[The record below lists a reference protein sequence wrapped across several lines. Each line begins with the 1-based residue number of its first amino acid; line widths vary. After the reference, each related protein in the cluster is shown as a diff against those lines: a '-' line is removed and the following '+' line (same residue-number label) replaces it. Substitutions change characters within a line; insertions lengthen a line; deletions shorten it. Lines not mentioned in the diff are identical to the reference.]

1 MDKTMLASLIG
12 AGATVIAAFIG
23 IYAGKTYEQ
32 NSINNQIEEVLGNNV
47 NVIGDGNTITVND
60 VKSLAEN
67 YIKLQD
73 QYDELQNQNNFL
85 LRETVKYNED
95 LQEANNK
102 ISELSSEADQ
112 EIQQL
117 QNQISKMYNVDF
129 KNISLTLNGIDS
141 GYVDR
146 VATIN
151 NETFYSIGF
160 LQYMVDNQA
169 VSSNNSR
176 LFIGNV
182 QSEEQ
187 MPVSLFDLEPFTNR
201 NFSKET
207 NMKDTYGNEYEEVFK
222 IRTTRFDFDDPISS
236 AQEYNIDCKYSKF
249 EFDILFPKEADQ
261 NTDYEIIVYGDNKQL
276 KTATINRKSK
286 LLHIE
291 IDVTGVEFLQ
301 IVGRGNY
308 NNSNYYFGM
317 VNPYL
322 YP

>member
-1 MDKTMLASLIG
+1 MNKTILAAIIG
-12 AGATVIAAFIG
+12 AGATITAAVIG
-23 IYAGKTYEQ
+23 VYVGRDYEQ
-32 NSINNQIEEVLGNNV
+32 NIVQNQIEEVIGDNV

-60 VKSLAEN
+60 VKSLAES
-67 YIKLQD
+67 YINLQD

-85 LRETVKYNED
+85 LGENVKYNED
-95 LQEANNK
+95 LQAANDK
-102 ISELSSEADQ
+102 ISELSSETDQ

-117 QNQISKMYNVDF
+117 QNQISQMYNVDF
-129 KNISLTLNGIDS
+129 QNISLTINGVDS
-141 GYVDR
+141 GHVDR

-160 LQYMVDNQA
+160 LQYIVDNMA

-187 MPVSLFDLEPFTNR
+187 MPVSLFDLEPFTKGCL
-201 NFSKET
+201 SKET
-207 NMKDTYGNEYEEVFK
+207 SMKDTYGNEYEEVFK
-222 IRTTRFDFDDPISS
+222 VNTIIFLSNNPILY
-236 AQEYNIDCKYSKF
+236 AQEYNVECKYSKF
-249 EFDILFPKEADQ
+249 EFDIFFPKEADQ
-261 NTDYEIIVYGDNKQL
+261 TTEYEIIVYGDNKQL

-286 LLHIE
+286 LHHIE
-291 IDVTGVEFLQ
+291 IDISGVEFLQ
-301 IVGRGNY
+301 IVGMSEATHND
-308 NNSNYYFGM
+308 YYFGM